1 VSDEVVDDLE
11 AVLVKVPGLYRTV
24 HTISQNV
31 DNHMSIIAQT
41 HIVVNYALLDSVPLN
56 LLESMSL
63 GKPIITNDIGCC
75 SEIVNNGYDGYVYH
89 NDTQLEDILLKLIT
103 NKSEIKRLG
112 DNAKKTFLK
121 YSENDFDQYLKFM
134 K

>member
-1 VSDEVVDDLE
+1 MSDEVVDDLE
-11 AVLVKVPGLYRTV
+11 TVLVKFPGLYRTV

-31 DNHMSIIAQT
+31 GDHMSIIAQT
-41 HIVVNYALLDSVPLN
+41 HIVVNYANLEVVPLN
-56 LLESMSL
+56 MLESMSL
-63 GKPIITNDIGCC
+63 GKPIITNDVGCC

-89 NDTQLEDILLKLIT
+89 NDTQLEDILLKLIR
-103 NKSEIKRLG
+103 NKSEITRLG
-112 DNAKKTFLK
+112 KNAKNTFLK